1 MENDVMRRSKKFRER
16 DKLLCAAM
24 RAEDDA
30 VRYLDKFTPEV
41 ASVVARNVEMTLANR
56 WEAEQAEMIR
66 RGDPRE
72 VAAITEKHK
81 QELDYAMARIPR
93 NARSD
98 AAAEQ
103 HVIQLLR
110 KLPPDDAWWAAHK
123 AANYLEGEFKR
134 SKLSLTD

>member
-1 MENDVMRRSKKFRER
+1 MRRSKKFQER

-56 WEAEQAEMIR
+56 WEREQAEMIR
-66 RGDPRE
+66 RRDPRE
-72 VAAITEKHK
+72 VAAITEEHK
-81 QELDYAMARIPR
+81 QERNWLMARIPP

-98 AAAEQ
+98 AAAERY
-103 HVIQLLR
+103 VIQLLS
-110 KLPPDDAWWAAHK
+110 KLPPDDAWWAA
-123 AANYLEGEFKR
+123 FKVARYQAFELR
-134 SKLSLTD
+134 S